1 MSEPVWPRPVFRK
14 PWPPPRRS
22 RYPQWLGVATSAAQI
37 ATRGGRLREVGCA
50 LQPAN
55 LIQAQRAPRGACSAF
70 AGHGSGRLRRHPKSE
85 PALYTP
91 VNDVV
96 AGGLGFEPRLTES
109 ESAVLPLNYPP
120 TRARMRRGWRKAA
133 SPLGASPADD
143 ARASPAEV
151 FPAARSATY
160 LGHPARH
167 SKHQLSRS
175 CGKFFRARPNLIDP
189 IR

>member
-1 MSEPVWPRPVFRK
+1 
-14 PWPPPRRS
+14 
-22 RYPQWLGVATSAAQI
+22 
-37 ATRGGRLREVGCA
+37 
-50 LQPAN
+50 
-55 LIQAQRAPRGACSAF
+55 
-70 AGHGSGRLRRHPKSE
+70 
-85 PALYTP
+85 
-91 VNDVV
+91 
-96 AGGLGFEPRLTES
+96 
-109 ESAVLPLNYPP
+109 LNYPP